1 MRRSRI
7 TVVAGLALLLAGCQ
21 SAPKKEAGTT
31 VIVGGSRVDLK
42 VLAAQIQR
50 DPQARSAVT
59 AVNSSFSIQDSG
71 VKYCPVDG
79 KRYSSRLEVCP
90 EHKGVKL
97 IPVE

>member
-7 TVVAGLALLLAGCQ
+7 TVVAALALLLASCQ
-21 SAPKKEAGTT
+21 SAPKKDADTT

-42 VLAAQIQR
+42 ALAAQVQK
-50 DPQARSAVT
+50 DPNTRSAVE

-71 VKYCPVDG
+71 VKYCPIDG
-79 KRYSSRLEVCP
+79 KRYSSRLEYCP
-90 EHKGVKL
+90 EHKVKL